1 MKPSEL
7 ISRLNEISN
16 TIAKQSVRGPANYI
30 LTSKAVYEYF
40 DSINSKAGK
49 RKEKINRILNAGE

>member
-16 TIAKQSVRGPANYI
+16 TIAKQSVRGPTNYI
-30 LTSKAVYEYF
+30 LTSKEVSDYF
-40 DSINSKAGK
+40 DNIDSKAK
-49 RKEKINRILNAGE
+49 ERKIKIKRILKDE

>member
-30 LTSKAVYEYF
+30 LTSKEVSDYF
-40 DSINSKAGK
+40 DNIDSKAK
-49 RKEKINRILNAGE
+49 ERKIKIKRILKDE